1 VVVVVVVVA
10 ATPNY
15 LRQASQ
21 NLGKYLW
28 INNFGGHPPGR
39 TDKNL
44 CRCLGAPACRI
55 FPDHLIIRR
64 SNKYANSKRSP
75 LASHHHR
82 SALLA
87 GAPPTSARHPG
98 GMGEPIKCTL
108 VASFAARQ
116 AIIMAAVLLFVL
128 YTWIQIR
135 RGVEKRSLTTLVAD
149 ASKQAGQQAFGGAM
163 MVVLGVL
170 LAHHKYD
177 SLAWYAA
184 ECAPQPRLAAER

>member
-1 VVVVVVVVA
+1 M
-10 ATPNY
+10 
-15 LRQASQ
+15 R
-21 NLGKYLW
+21 
-28 INNFGGHPPGR
+28 
-39 TDKNL
+39 
-44 CRCLGAPACRI
+44 
-55 FPDHLIIRR
+55 LILICH
-64 SNKYANSKRSP
+64 NELSKRGGILCFESTVEVP
-75 LASHHHR
+75 RLPPITR
-82 SALLA
+82 ALLA
-87 GAPPTSARHPG
+87 PTRLQLRG

-184 ECAPQPRLAAER
+184 ECAPQPRLAAERDRYASDEVCAAARWQIRSR

>member
-1 VVVVVVVVA
+1 MESRQRSAVLQRQRAAGVA
-10 ATPNY
+10 
-15 LRQASQ
+15 
-21 NLGKYLW
+21 K
-28 INNFGGHPPGR
+28 PGR
-39 TDKNL
+39 MD
-44 CRCLGAPACRI
+44 
-55 FPDHLIIRR
+55 
-64 SNKYANSKRSP
+64 
-75 LASHHHR
+75 
-82 SALLA
+82 
-87 GAPPTSARHPG
+87 
-98 GMGEPIKCTL
+98 EPIKCTL

-163 MVVLGVL
+163 MVLLGVL

-184 ECAPQPRLAAER
+184 ECAPRPP

>member
-1 VVVVVVVVA
+1 M
-10 ATPNY
+10 
-15 LRQASQ
+15 LRIYFSEKA
-21 NLGKYLW
+21 KYDACLPRRL
-28 INNFGGHPPGR
+28 PPVITR
-39 TDKNL
+39 
-44 CRCLGAPACRI
+44 
-55 FPDHLIIRR
+55 
-64 SNKYANSKRSP
+64 
-75 LASHHHR
+75 
-82 SALLA
+82 ALLA
-87 GAPPTSARHPG
+87 PTRLQLRG

-184 ECAPQPRLAAER
+184 ECAPQPRLAAERDRYASDEVCAAARWQIRSR

>member
-1 VVVVVVVVA
+1 
-10 ATPNY
+10 
-15 LRQASQ
+15 
-21 NLGKYLW
+21 
-28 INNFGGHPPGR
+28 
-39 TDKNL
+39 
-44 CRCLGAPACRI
+44 
-55 FPDHLIIRR
+55 
-64 SNKYANSKRSP
+64 
-75 LASHHHR
+75 
-82 SALLA
+82 
-87 GAPPTSARHPG
+87 
-98 GMGEPIKCTL
+98 MGEPIKCTL

-170 LAHHKYD
+170 LAHQKYD

-184 ECAPQPRLAAER
+184 ECAPQPSLAAERDRCASDEVRAAARWQIRSR

>member
-1 VVVVVVVVA
+1 
-10 ATPNY
+10 
-15 LRQASQ
+15 
-21 NLGKYLW
+21 
-28 INNFGGHPPGR
+28 
-39 TDKNL
+39 
-44 CRCLGAPACRI
+44 
-55 FPDHLIIRR
+55 
-64 SNKYANSKRSP
+64 
-75 LASHHHR
+75 
-82 SALLA
+82 
-87 GAPPTSARHPG
+87 
-98 GMGEPIKCTL
+98 MGEPIKCTL

-184 ECAPQPRLAAER
+184 ECAPQPRLAAERDRCASDEVRAAARWQIRSR

>member
-1 VVVVVVVVA
+1 MLVCMGGSGSCSA
-10 ATPNY
+10 APKSEP
-15 LRQASQ
+15 RQTGKAAEESTAS
-21 NLGKYLW
+21 GPP
-28 INNFGGHPPGR
+28 FAGGS
-39 TDKNL
+39 
-44 CRCLGAPACRI
+44 
-55 FPDHLIIRR
+55 RR
-64 SNKYANSKRSP
+64 
-75 LASHHHR
+75 
-82 SALLA
+82 
-87 GAPPTSARHPG
+87 PG

-184 ECAPQPRLAAER
+184 ECAPQPSLAAERDRCASDEVCAAARWQIRSR